1 MVPTKLVNSTYSQ
14 HNDGVTWQPIPWSAD
29 ERTPEHDGLHI
40 HLTWITQIFIYGISW
55 IIMYM
60 RIALPL
66 PQSQLQKC
74 LIICYVM
81 VMKNVFF

>member
-1 MVPTKLVNSTYSQ
+1 MEWLDNQFPDQVMSEYQ
-14 HNDGVTWQPIPWSAD
+14 
-29 ERTPEHDGLHI
+29 EHDGLHI
-40 HLTWITQIFIYGISW
+40 HLIWITHIFIYRISW